1 MKLQLRTLCLL
12 VVGLLIFGCGT
23 GDSDKLL
30 IDKFRD
36 DIELGMSV
44 SEVRKIMGEPDKI
57 STWTSIGGGG
67 GTQLTFSWNELS
79 QNRQDELSWESTNE
93 SLKILKRPYREYGEG
108 CVWIWH
114 LEVKIVDGV
123 VSDIEYRDLDCIVD
137 GKPSTRIY
145 P

>member
-67 GTQLTFSWNELS
+67 EL
-79 QNRQDELSWESTNE
+79 N
-93 SLKILKRPYREYGEG
+93 
-108 CVWIWH
+108 
-114 LEVKIVDGV
+114 
-123 VSDIEYRDLDCIVD
+123 
-137 GKPSTRIY
+137 
-145 P
+145 